1 MAQYKVPQDVEAD
14 DKLLGPFSFR
24 QFVYLMIIGGLVAI
38 GFLLWQIFPLLIL
51 ILVPPILLL
60 GALALPLKKD
70 QPMETYL
77 AAIVTYHL
85 KPHTRVWE
93 PGEPEATIIITAPKK
108 TDEVHLKDIS
118 QEEAT
123 HRLSFLADI
132 VDTEG
137 YAIKGGG
144 IKEDI
149 YAEAN
154 NTKDI
159 FEMAQTSTLNQ
170 ALQSNANTHHEEL
183 VNQMREAIERNNAF
197 TANNTTIGHHFN
209 NPQVQPLNQ
218 PSPYTTQPMPMNNSF
233 NTITPTPMPQPTVST
248 SFSEASNPFNQNP
261 VSTTN
266 SAIIQPDLPIPET
279 AVPPSYNEQMAE
291 KSEYLPEDE
300 IERLEGKDVHHEDEQ
315 QQVDYYEDQISNDDG
330 DRSESEPES
339 EPEPQSEPENEPES
353 ESEEPQSEF
362 EPEPESESE
371 EPQDESKSESEPEPE
386 PEPQPSQEMID
397 LANNPDFSIETI
409 AQQANRISEIDNNK
423 DEVYVSLH

>member
-14 DKLLGPFSFR
+14 DKLLGPFTFR
-24 QFVYLMIIGGLVAI
+24 QFVYLMIIGGLVAV
-38 GFLLWQIFPLLIL
+38 GFLLWQIFPLLII

-77 AAIVTYHL
+77 SAIVSYHL

-93 PGEPEATIIITAPKK
+93 PGEPDVTIIITAPKK
-108 TDEVHLKDIS
+108 TDEVHLKEIS
-118 QEEAT
+118 QEEAS

-137 YAIKGGG
+137 YAIKGG
-144 IKEDI
+144 IKEDV

-170 ALQSNANTHHEEL
+170 ALQSNASTHHEEL

-197 TANNTTIGHHFN
+197 SANNTSIGHHFN

-218 PSPYTTQPMPMNNSF
+218 PTPYTTPTPSPM
-233 NTITPTPMPQPTVST
+233 TTVTPMPQS
-248 SFSEASNPFNQNP
+248 SFDAAPLSAGAPLNQNP
-261 VSTTN
+261 ITTAN
-266 SAIIQPDLPIPET
+266 SAIIQPDLPLPET
-279 AVPPSYNEQMAE
+279 AIPPSYNEQMAE

-300 IERLEGKDVHHEDEQ
+300 IERLEGKDTHHEEHEEEP
-315 QQVDYYEDQISNDDG
+315 QVDYYEENQDSEKQHDEPRPEHHDD
-330 DRSESEPES
+330 SEPES
-339 EPEPQSEPENEPES
+339 EQHDEPESTPEEPEPQ
-353 ESEEPQSEF
+353 
-362 EPEPESESE
+362 PEP
-371 EPQDESKSESEPEPE
+371 K

>member
-24 QFVYLMIIGGLVAI
+24 QFVYLMIIGGLVAV
-38 GFLLWQIFPLLIL
+38 GFLLWQIFPLLII

-60 GALALPLKKD
+60 GVLALPLKKD

-85 KPHTRVWE
+85 KPHTRIWE
-93 PGEPEATIIITAPKK
+93 PGEPEATIVITAPKK

-118 QEEAT
+118 QEEAS

-137 YAIKGGG
+137 YAIKGG
-144 IKEDI
+144 IKEDV

-154 NTKDI
+154 KTKDI

-170 ALQSNANTHHEEL
+170 ALQSNANTHHQEL

-218 PSPYTTQPMPMNNSF
+218 PTPYTTQPMPTNNTF
-233 NTITPTPMPQPTVST
+233 NTIAPAPTPQPTVNT
-248 SFSEASNPFNQNP
+248 SFSEVSSPFNQNP

-279 AVPPSYNEQMAE
+279 ATTPSYNEQMAK

-300 IERLEGKDVHHEDEQ
+300 IERLEGKETRHEDEQ
-315 QQVDYYEDQISNDDG
+315 QQVDYYENQISNTD
-330 DRSESEPES
+330 ETPSEPEQS
-339 EPEPQSEPENEPES
+339 SKPQPEAQPQP
-353 ESEEPQSEF
+353 
-362 EPEPESESE
+362 
-371 EPQDESKSESEPEPE
+371 EPEPE
-386 PEPQPSQEMID
+386 PEPSQEMID

-409 AQQANRISEIDNNK
+409 AQQANRISENNNNK